1 VSWSGDEL
9 LHLPWKRRFRLS
21 AQDPAFILFH
31 LKVENA
37 AGEDNCIVE
46 ASIAPSRAYADPSA
60 DG

>member
-37 AGEDNCIVE
+37 AGEDNCIVD
-46 ASIAPSRAYADPSA
+46 ASLAPLSAYPDTFAYS
-60 DG
+60 